1 MHHYKLSITT
11 LRPYF
16 AEFPYALWGEV
27 NYDSTGDCRRPTDRE
42 WTQLEIMHRS
52 TRERLIITGSGAE
65 FTVQAKDRSLA
76 ARAAMF
82 LSERSGSTFIGEHPQ
97 ARIGIWSYTKAYAAT
112 SRIRAE
118 FPRSELIPF
127 DSMLFWGS
135 WKWVGS
141 FATDLTWVGRWI
153 MNSLLTRDT
162 RAVELCVYWL
172 KSGTSHLDQSTA
184 LRHALH
190 LLTGQQFAS
199 DQEWIKW
206 YDETGYQQY
215 PKPDFDDWLNDLKGM

>member
-1 MHHYKLSITT
+1 MHQYKLSITT

-16 AEFPYALWGEV
+16 SEFPYALWGEV
-27 NYDSTGDCRRPTDRE
+27 NYDSAGDCQRPTDRE
-42 WTQLEIMHRS
+42 WTQLEIVHRG
-52 TRERLIITGSGAE
+52 TRERLIITGSE
-65 FTVQAKDRSLA
+65 KDFSVQSKDRSLA

-82 LSERSGSTFIGEHPQ
+82 LAERSGGTFNGDHPQ

-118 FPRSELIPF
+118 FPRPELTPF

-135 WKWVGS
+135 WKWVGW

-162 RAVELCVYWL
+162 RAVELCIHWL
-172 KSGTSHLDQSTA
+172 RAGTAHPDQSAA
-184 LRHALH
+184 LHHALH
-190 LLTGQQFAS
+190 LLTEKQFAS
-199 DQEWIKW
+199 DQEWLTW
-206 YDETGYQQY
+206 YDDTGYHQY
-215 PKPDFDDWLNDLKGM
+215 PKPDFDEWLNDLKGN